1 MRMLYLLFPLFLLLV
16 QSAAGSSLGPTNKK
30 QCEKEKGFCGFLKC
44 SFPYV
49 IAGKCSRFHFCC
61 KK

>member
-1 MRMLYLLFPLFLLLV
+1 MRILYLLLPFFLLVLH
-16 QSAAGSSLGPTNKK
+16 SAAGSSLAPGNKK
-30 QCEKEKGFCGFLKC
+30 QCEREKGHCVLLNC

-49 IAGKCSRFHFCC
+49 IAGKCSTLYFCC